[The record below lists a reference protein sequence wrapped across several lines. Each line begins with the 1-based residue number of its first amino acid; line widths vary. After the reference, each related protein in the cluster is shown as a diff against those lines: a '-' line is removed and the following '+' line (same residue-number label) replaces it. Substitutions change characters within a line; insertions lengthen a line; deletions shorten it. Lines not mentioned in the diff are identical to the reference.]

1 MACRHQS
8 RRGSDP
14 LRRWRKRRCERNR
27 SDSTHVAANRAEVRQ
42 CQVAVTLR
50 GSRSLRIGSPAV
62 LPPSGCALT
71 NDASVQCAGQFGVM
85 GKAALHRSRGKMTPV
100 VMRGSALYIPGVWL
114 EHVVPRQRAFRS
126 HADPGCGDRHAFCH
140 KPLATFSRS
149 RLPLRHCPGMINE
162 GGGSQAPCPLAT
174 PLAAAMQLV
183 SCDVQP
189 AATIHSCRQKNCRS
203 IAVLASFGA
212 IHPSLSCS
220 PLKGFDSVLTNWR
233 HR

>member
-14 LRRWRKRRCERNR
+14 LRRWGKRRCERNR
-27 SDSTHVAANRAEVRQ
+27 SDFTHVAANRAEVRQ

-100 VMRGSALYIPGVWL
+100 VMRGSTLYIPGVWL
-114 EHVVPRQRAFRS
+114 EHVVPRQRAS
-126 HADPGCGDRHAFCH
+126 ELSEVMPTLGVETDTPS
-140 KPLATFSRS
+140 ATSRS
-149 RLPLRHCPGMINE
+149 RPFRVPVYRSVTVPERLTKAACC
-162 GGGSQAPCPLAT
+162 GSYRC
-174 PLAAAMQLV
+174 
-183 SCDVQP
+183 
-189 AATIHSCRQKNCRS
+189 
-203 IAVLASFGA
+203 
-212 IHPSLSCS
+212 
-220 PLKGFDSVLTNWR
+220 
-233 HR
+233 